1 MKIGVPMD
9 KTGDVPAVT
18 ERARDVLNQFRSR
31 LCKHVATRC
40 GDGRQDSDQHLVH
53 GLAWYATSVQAFEAA
68 ANWMARTQRD
78 GSPGAAGDIA
88 GRILLGELL
97 AECRGGIAMHQLE
110 IIRPQDFGLPK
121 DDLDLF
127 EDPAIV
133 RLIAEASAP
142 ELRGQLV
149 ELLSQ
154 SGAGVEAFGLEFDTD
169 ALAMAREMRRFA
181 NTEITPHA
189 HGWHVENLYIPEN
202 VVEGLANLGVFG
214 ISVAEHHGGSGAS
227 KIAMCAITEEL
238 SHAYIGTG
246 SLGTRSEIAAELI
259 QTGGR
264 ADQKAHFL
272 PKIACGDILPAA
284 AFTEPEAGSDLGA
297 VRCRAVRDGD
307 EYVINGSKI
316 WITHAARSDL
326 LTLLVRTDPGITGYR
341 GLSMLLLEKPRGDDA
356 NPFPLAG
363 MSGSEIE
370 VIGYRGMKEYEIGF
384 DNVRVPASALL
395 GAVEGQGFRQLMQTF
410 ETARIQT
417 AARATGVTRAALD
430 LALDYARQRRQF
442 GKSLM
447 AFPRVS
453 NKIIKMCTE
462 VLAARLLTF
471 AAARAKD
478 EGRRCDLEAGMAKLY
493 AAKAAWSAADGAVQI
508 YGGNG
513 FAVESPVSR
522 ILCDARILSI
532 FEGAAEIQA
541 QIIARRLLE

>member
-1 MKIGVPMD
+1 MD
-9 KTGDVPAVT
+9 QI
-18 ERARDVLNQFRSR
+18 ERIRNDLAAFGEALRRQIASPDAASPYAGGRDDR
-31 LCKHVATRC
+31 T
-40 GDGRQDSDQHLVH
+40 QHLLH
-53 GLAWYATSVQAFEAA
+53 GLAWYATFIHTFQEAA
-68 ANWMARTQRD
+68 AWMARCEASGQL
-78 GSPGAAGDIA
+78 GAS
-88 GRILLGELL
+88 GRLTGQILLGELA

-110 IIRPQDFGLPK
+110 AIRPQDFGLPAA
-121 DDLDLF
+121 DYALF
-127 EDPAIV
+127 DSEPYA
-133 RLIAEASAP
+133 RIASWASAP
-142 ELRGQLV
+142 DLRAQLIGQLA
-149 ELLSQ
+149 Q
-154 SGAGVEAFGLEFDTD
+154 GGAGVETFGLEDDPD
-169 ALAMAREMRRFA
+169 ARAMAEEMRRYGDA
-181 NTEITPHA
+181 EIRPHA
-189 HGWHVENLYIPEN
+189 HGWHVANSYIPET
-202 VVEGLANLGVFG
+202 VLQGLADLGVFG
-214 ISVAEHHGGSGAS
+214 ISVAEEFGGAGAS
-227 KIAMCAITEEL
+227 KLAMCAITEEL

-264 ADQKAHFL
+264 AGQKARFL
-272 PKIACGDILPAA
+272 PAIAAGQILPAA

-307 EYVINGSKI
+307 DYVINGTKI
-316 WITHAARSDL
+316 WITHAARADL
-326 LTLLVRTDPGITGYR
+326 LTLLVRTDPASPGYR

-356 NPFPLAG
+356 NPFPLQG

-384 DNVRVPASALL
+384 ENVRVPATALL
-395 GAVEGQGFRQLMQTF
+395 GDEEGQGFRQLMQTF

-430 LALDYARQRRQF
+430 LSLAYANERHQF
-442 GKSLM
+442 GKPLI

-453 NKIIKMCTE
+453 NKIVKMCTE
-462 VLAARLLTF
+462 LLAARLLTLS
-471 AAARAKD
+471 AARAKD

-522 ILCDARILSI
+522 VLCDARILSI

-541 QIIARRLLE
+541 QIIARRVLEG